1 VNIIQSDTGKYVT
14 TCRLC
19 LAKVAESPALEIP
32 IVGHPGKKIE
42 QLMQVLVKHLTK
54 HHPDEFQRGTKIY
67 QEFLPWIILHAFDY
81 EDASIG
87 PRLENI
93 RAGLFQEVRKNSFT
107 DQSLST
113 ITASI
118 GLDPDDAAK
127 VLKALQLVRDA
138 CCETGTYAPAIQHTP
153 LVV

>member
-1 VNIIQSDTGKYVT
+1 
-14 TCRLC
+14 
-19 LAKVAESPALEIP
+19 
-32 IVGHPGKKIE
+32 
-42 QLMQVLVKHLTK
+42 
-54 HHPDEFQRGTKIY
+54 
-67 QEFLPWIILHAFDY
+67 
-81 EDASIG
+81 
-87 PRLENI
+87 
-93 RAGLFQEVRKNSFT
+93 VRKNSFT
-107 DQSLST
+107 DQSLIT